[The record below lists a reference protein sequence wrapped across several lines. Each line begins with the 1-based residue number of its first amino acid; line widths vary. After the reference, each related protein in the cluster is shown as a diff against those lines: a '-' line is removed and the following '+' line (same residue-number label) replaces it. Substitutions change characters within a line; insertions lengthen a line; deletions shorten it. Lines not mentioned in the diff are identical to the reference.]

1 MEEVIRTHLPL
12 LRLPRPGSNW
22 FSLGKG
28 NRPGFLNTVSSS
40 ETIVGISIV
49 FQLCLT
55 LYSKTTLSVILRKL
69 DCFYSRIFLVFMFHK
84 TELVVESPIICISTF
99 KSIFV
104 LTSVQMYWRPLTTV
118 TMGWYLLINY
128 CLHERT
134 NSQRTQK
141 SVEVLVRAVCISN
154 WQSSCQDV
162 LDPSFIPNTSVCL
175 LSKLL
180 AGVGGQKFKVIL
192 VYMESWRPAELLE
205 MLLLRRTG
213 LERMGPR
220 SASSAVF
227 GIPHS
232 AHLTSRLPEALQ
244 CLLVRGGSL
253 SITSFLNQQEL
264 SLSLCYL
271 TGIILSLN
279 NLQVV

>member
-1 MEEVIRTHLPL
+1 MEEVIRMHLPL

-55 LYSKTTLSVILRKL
+55 LYSKTTLSVALRKL

-84 TELVVESPIICISTF
+84 TKLVVEPPIICISTF

-128 CLHERT
+128 CLYERT
-134 NSQRTQK
+134 NIQKTQK
-141 SVEVLVRAVCISN
+141 NVGVLVKAVRVSN

-162 LDPSFIPNTSVCL
+162 LDPGFIPNTSVCL

-180 AGVGGQKFKVIL
+180 AGVEGQKFKVIL

-213 LERMGPR
+213 LERMEPR

-232 AHLTSRLPEALQ
+232 AHLTS
-244 CLLVRGGSL
+244 
-253 SITSFLNQQEL
+253 
-264 SLSLCYL
+264 
-271 TGIILSLN
+271 
-279 NLQVV
+279 